1 MRGKVFIFAFL
12 FFVSSDASA
21 FSIPEN
27 LNHYS
32 ATDKQIDH
40 DREAWNDTGKINYS
54 GLVWLGNCSGFLV
67 NMNSK
72 QDSPSF
78 VITNGH
84 CAGLTDKPSDMILVD
99 VRKKFWAKFLVNN
112 MKNAVEFN
120 GDHIEYATMKGT
132 DIAVLR
138 LSNTYGEISK
148 EGIMGFK
155 ISPMGAQVDE
165 KVIRADIHSMRLHR
179 YKCSIEHKVHILK
192 EDKWSWKGAYRDNCG
207 SWEGSSGSPLISF
220 KTGEVVGIH
229 NTWQKNGGQCT
240 LNNPCEMNEDGTI
253 SVFPT
258 KTYSQR
264 VKEIATCFNKKG
276 EFDLYL
282 KTCQLEK
289 PGAEKK

>member
-1 MRGKVFIFAFL
+1 MRGKAFIFAFL
-12 FFVSSDASA
+12 FFISSGASA

-27 LNHYS
+27 LNNYS

-40 DREAWNDTGKINYS
+40 DREAWDDTGKINYS

-72 QDSPSF
+72 QDSPSY

-84 CAGLTDKPSDMILVD
+84 CAGLIDKPADMILLD
-99 VRKKFWAKFLVNN
+99 VRKKFWSKFLVNN

-120 GDHIEYATMKGT
+120 GDHIEYATMRGT

-155 ISPMGAQVDE
+155 ISPMGAQVNE

-179 YKCSIEHKVHILK
+179 FECSIEHKVHILK

-240 LNNPCEMNEDGTI
+240 LNNPCEMDADGTI
-253 SVFPT
+253 SVFRPNDIR
-258 KTYSQR
+258 KGL
-264 VKEIATCFNKKG
+264 KKLPLVLINR
-276 EFDLYL
+276 ESLIFI
-282 KTCQLEK
+282 
-289 PGAEKK
+289 